1 MLSEAS
7 YHNMTVGRIP
17 SVEGGIQPT
26 ILDAK
31 GDLIVATG
39 NDSPNRLAVGANN
52 LVLTADS
59 AQATGLKWAAPDP
72 LTTKGDL
79 FTYSTT
85 EARLGVGAND
95 TVLTADST
103 AATGLKWAAPSSG
116 GMTLISTTNLAG
128 LSNLTLS
135 SIPSTYTNLVLV
147 MRNVVTNTIEQN
159 TFIRFNT
166 DSTANRH
173 LELNTTQF
181 IDGTSLSFNETS
193 INSKIFTKNSGAGT
207 DLNLGIY
214 TFPDYTNTSTWKE
227 LNGYVVQSNYNN
239 KVQGRRQQVNG
250 IYNQTSAISSLYI
263 FPASGT
269 YTSGTVL
276 LYGVK

>member
-1 MLSEAS
+1 MATTTNYGWTTPNDTDLVKDGAAAIRTLGSSIDTTTKAL
-7 YHNMTVGRIP
+7 NP
-17 SVEGGIQPT
+17 STTLGDIEYRSATANTNTRLGI
-26 ILDAK
+26 
-31 GDLIVATG
+31 
-39 NDSPNRLAVGANN
+39 GANGEY
-52 LVLTADS
+52 LTI
-59 AQATGLKWAAPDP
+59 
-72 LTTKGDL
+72 
-79 FTYSTT
+79 
-85 EARLGVGAND
+85 
-95 TVLTADST
+95 
-103 AATGLKWAAPSSG
+103 SG
-116 GMTLISTTNLAG
+116 GVPAWGSISAGGLTLISTSNLAG
-128 LSNLTLS
+128 VSNLTLS

-159 TFIRFNT
+159 TSIRFNT
-166 DSTANRH
+166 DSNANRH
-173 LELNTTQF
+173 FNLDSTVWY
-181 IDGTSLSFNETS
+181 DGTSNSFNETS

-207 DLNLGIY
+207 DINLGIY